1 MENHRE
7 NSTVFHSVSV
17 FFRKL
22 KLLRR
27 IRKKNKQAKK
37 AARKKIRER
46 EKNIR
51 KWERRKRRRLIRFVL
66 KKQFH
71 KLFPPKSKKKTQEPV
86 KIKEEQ
92 KRKQASYSSWK
103 RRKRIIRFLIYKY
116 LRSLSFGK
124 KTGIQ
129 TQPAS
134 PAKFS
139 RREKWI
145 MMLNSASAFIIAYLT
160 I

>member
-71 KLFPPKSKKKTQEPV
+71 KLFPPKSKKKNTGTSQD
-86 KIKEEQ
+86 
-92 KRKQASYSSWK
+92 K
-103 RRKRIIRFLIYKY
+103 RRTEAK
-116 LRSLSFGK
+116 
-124 KTGIQ
+124 
-129 TQPAS
+129 AS
-134 PAKFS
+134 
-139 RREKWI
+139 
-145 MMLNSASAFIIAYLT
+145 
-160 I
+160 